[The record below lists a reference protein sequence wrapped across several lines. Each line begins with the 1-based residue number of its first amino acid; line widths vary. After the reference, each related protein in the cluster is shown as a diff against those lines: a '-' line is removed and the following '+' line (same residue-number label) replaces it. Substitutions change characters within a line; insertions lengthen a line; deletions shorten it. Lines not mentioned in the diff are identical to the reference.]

1 MGQAHSLNGTESL
14 LEQNI
19 NIPYRSQIRPAG
31 LEYSKCPGHNEKLL
45 ATQKP
50 GNFQVFWEKA
60 TDANTEMTQIL
71 ELSEKDFKAT
81 IIFMPQEVRMNTLE
95 TMGSMEDR
103 RTKWKF

>member
-1 MGQAHSLNGTESL
+1 
-14 LEQNI
+14 
-19 NIPYRSQIRPAG
+19 
-31 LEYSKCPGHNEKLL
+31 
-45 ATQKP
+45 
-50 GNFQVFWEKA
+50 
-60 TDANTEMTQIL
+60 MTQIL